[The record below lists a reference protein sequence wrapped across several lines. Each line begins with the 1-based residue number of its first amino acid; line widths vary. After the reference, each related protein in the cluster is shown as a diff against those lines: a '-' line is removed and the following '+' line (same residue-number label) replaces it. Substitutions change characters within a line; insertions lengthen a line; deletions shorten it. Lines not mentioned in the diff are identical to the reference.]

1 MIGGL
6 PTNNELQLRNEQTRS
21 PQRGAAAQQ
30 EQPQQREDVG
40 GRRDTIQDPA
50 AFERRVEARRAAEDA
65 RLEQFRA
72 DELPLQN
79 SRALQAFTAVA
90 GQRNDDDAELAGI
103 SIRV

>member
-6 PTNNELQLRNEQTRS
+6 PTNNDLQIRSEQTRS
-21 PQRGAAAQQ
+21 QQGRSTPQPEQAPQREEGS
-30 EQPQQREDVG
+30 

-79 SRALQAFTAVA
+79 SRALQTFTAVA
-90 GQRNDDDAELAGI
+90 GQRSDDDAELAGI